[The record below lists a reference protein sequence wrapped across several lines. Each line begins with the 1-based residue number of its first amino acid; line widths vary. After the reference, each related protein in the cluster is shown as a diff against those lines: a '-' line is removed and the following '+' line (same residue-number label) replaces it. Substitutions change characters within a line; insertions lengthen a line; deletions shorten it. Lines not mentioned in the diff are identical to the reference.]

1 MNGMKIIA
9 NKEAKGGCKMPEIK
23 ENEIFSS
30 GDFFYN
36 GMFCIGKLIDGS
48 YGAFDNAE
56 DYESYKRKV
65 GKAK

>member
-1 MNGMKIIA
+1 
-9 NKEAKGGCKMPEIK
+9 MPEIK

-65 GKAK
+65 GKANE